1 MVALTAGTASSRRF
15 RFVLM
20 ALALDVGAVASFALS
35 LVVAFTSGVTTAFL
49 VLAFP
54 VPLLATLAALAA
66 SIRSLSE
73 SKERLAKFVASA
85 LAVVSGLLLCWW
97 GVVLL
102 ALLGGDFAALA
113 YAFAEFA
120 LRMLPLPF
128 HPEEGALLWLWIL
141 LAFAAE
147 VGVVSLGRQSL
158 EHDPEGGPWRWL
170 AITALLTSSV
180 LLFLGGCFLVLLLVD
195 PMG

>member
-1 MVALTAGTASSRRF
+1 
-15 RFVLM
+15 M

-85 LAVVSGLLLCWW
+85 LAAVSGILL
-97 GVVLL
+97 VLWL
-102 ALLGGDFAALA
+102 VAL
-113 YAFAEFA
+113 FA
-120 LRMLPLPF
+120 LQ
-128 HPEEGALLWLWIL
+128 GA
-141 LAFAAE
+141 E
-147 VGVVSLGRQSL
+147 
-158 EHDPEGGPWRWL
+158 
-170 AITALLTSSV
+170 
-180 LLFLGGCFLVLLLVD
+180 
-195 PMG
+195 